1 MIRKPVGTGYDER
14 AAVDRGGEMY
24 RTLWG
29 LLAVFAAALVVVEL
43 TLSTAAETP
52 ADFRFING
60 TEPQTLDPNRMTGQP
75 EGRIADAIFEGL
87 TRRDARTM
95 RPVPGVAQSWSISP
109 DGRTYVFR
117 LREDAVWT
125 DGRPVTAGDFVYA
138 WRRLLDSTL
147 GSEYAYILH
156 GVRFARAF
164 NSYTGHAE
172 RIEGPIA
179 TALDALRRD
188 HPDGID
194 TATWQRFLAESDV
207 NAALADVSDP
217 VLERALTRRDGRLD
231 PAQLERIGEALGRE
245 ARRLRRLAR
254 EADLRL
260 GVDAGVFARD
270 ERTLVVELEAPTAYF
285 LEITS
290 FYPTFPV
297 PRWAVER
304 GDDWFLPGK
313 IVSNGPFRLVSWR
326 VNDRIRLVRSDTYW
340 GRDEV
345 RLESIDALAIENETT
360 ALNLY
365 LTGQVDWLPSS
376 YPSDL
381 VDRLRVRPDFYSGP
395 AMIVYYYR
403 FNCERP
409 PFDDRRVRQ
418 AIGLAIDRHLIVEEV
433 LGLGQLPAAHLVPPG
448 MSGYEVPPSAL
459 GFDRNRARALLAEAG
474 YPGGAGFP
482 EVGIL
487 YNTSEAHKK
496 IAEVIAD
503 QLRRHLA
510 IEVRAYNQ
518 EWQSYLATVLARDYD
533 MARAGWIGDYQD
545 PNTFLDLWVTNGGNN
560 NTGWSSADFDR
571 LIGAASDVSVVLE
584 DPESLLP
591 RLKEPARARRLLAA
605 VRRAPDA
612 AARTRAS
619 AALRMH
625 LLREAEAILV
635 QDEFPVMPI
644 YFYVASGLVQPYVR
658 GFYSRLELE
667 DGSTAANLQ
676 DLHPLRAIRI
686 ERNASPADADSA
698 G

>member
-1 MIRKPVGTGYDER
+1 MG
-14 AAVDRGGEMY
+14 AAVGGGMY

-29 LLAVFAAALVVVEL
+29 IVAVFAAALAAVHL
-43 TLSTAAETP
+43 TLSASGEAP

-60 TEPQTLDPNRMTGQP
+60 TEPQTLDPSRMTGQP

-87 TRRDARTM
+87 TRRDAATL
-95 RPVPGVAQSWSISP
+95 RPVPGVAQSWTISP

-138 WRRLLDSTL
+138 WRRLLDPAA

-156 GVRFARAF
+156 PVRFAKAFHTYADRAD
-164 NSYTGHAE
+164 
-172 RIEGPIA
+172 RLRGPIA
-179 TALDALRRD
+179 GALEALLRD
-188 HPDGID
+188 HPEGVD
-194 TATWQRFLAESDV
+194 AARWQRFLAAQRV
-207 NAALADVSDP
+207 HAALEDARDP
-217 VLERALTRRDGRLD
+217 VLRDALARRGGRLE
-231 PAQLERIGEALGRE
+231 AARLARFAEALGRE
-245 ARRLRRLAR
+245 ARRLRRRAD
-254 EADLRL
+254 EADARF

-285 LEITS
+285 LEITA
-290 FYPTFPV
+290 FYPAFPV

-304 GDDWFLPGK
+304 GEDDWFLPGK
-313 IVSNGPFRLVSWR
+313 IVSNGPFELVSWR
-326 VNDRIRLVRSDTYW
+326 VNERIRLVRSDTYW
-340 GRDEV
+340 GRDAV
-345 RLESIDALAIENETT
+345 HLGSVDALAVENETT

-365 LTGQVDWLPSS
+365 LTGQVDWLPST
-376 YPSDL
+376 YPPDL
-381 VDRLRVRPDFYSGP
+381 VDQLRERPDFYSGP
-395 AMIVYYYR
+395 AMSVYYYR

-418 AIGLAIDRHLIVEEV
+418 AIGLAIDRRLIVEEV
-433 LGLGQLPAAHLVPPG
+433 LGLGQLPATHLVPPR
-448 MSGYEVPPSAL
+448 MPGYDPPESRL
-459 GFDRNRARALLAEAG
+459 GLDRERARALLAEAG

-487 YNTSEAHKK
+487 YNTNEAHKK

-503 QLRRHLA
+503 QLRRHLG

-518 EWQSYLATVLARDYD
+518 EWQSYLATVLAGDYD

-560 NTGWSSADFDR
+560 NTGWGSPDYDR
-571 LIGAASDVSVVLE
+571 LIRAASDIASALA
-584 DPESLLP
+584 DPEALLS
-591 RLKEPARARRLLAA
+591 RLKEPERARRRIEA
-605 VRRAPDA
+605 VVRAPDA
-612 AARTRAS
+612 AARSRAV

-635 QDEFPVMPI
+635 QDAFPVVPI
-644 YFYVASGLVQPYVR
+644 YFYVASGLVQPHVR
-658 GFYSRLELE
+658 GFYSRLVLE

-676 DLHPLRAIRI
+676 DLHPLRSIRV
-686 ERNASPADADSA
+686 ERDAPPPAAGAAS
-698 G
+698 